1 MSRKPEENE
10 LNMLQQK
17 FESAQWTTIEG
28 CNRDRW
34 YIPDMKGCDPQFH
47 KLAAN
52 ITDHVKQMV
61 LHLHPRHIYI
71 TYSALKSA
79 PLNSRR
85 AYHTDYALDYA
96 AHEKP
101 FSVIITFRDPSC
113 VLYYKDV
120 FKGMKSVRLTIP
132 PYSFVRFM
140 GDVQHCGGPNPLRRP
155 VYRLFMYFTASPAH
169 ILPINSFHLVG
180 KKKQHDDNKK

>member
-1 MSRKPEENE
+1 MVCQMSRKPEENE

-79 PLNSRR
+79 PLNSRQ
-85 AYHTDYALDYA
+85 AYHTDYALDVHPNTA
-96 AHEKP
+96 VDHDP
-101 FSVIITFRDPSC
+101 FPGFMVINFSAITR
-113 VLYYKDV
+113 
-120 FKGMKSVRLTIP
+120 
-132 PYSFVRFM
+132 
-140 GDVQHCGGPNPLRRP
+140 
-155 VYRLFMYFTASPAH
+155 
-169 ILPINSFHLVG
+169 
-180 KKKQHDDNKK
+180 